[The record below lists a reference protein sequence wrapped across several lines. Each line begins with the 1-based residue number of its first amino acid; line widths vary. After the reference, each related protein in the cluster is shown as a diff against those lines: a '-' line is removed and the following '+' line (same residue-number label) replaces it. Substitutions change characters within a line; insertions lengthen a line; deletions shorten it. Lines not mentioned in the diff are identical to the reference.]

1 MKKLLPILIFCAA
14 LVLTALLVV
23 FKPEPK
29 ATLPERP
36 LVSVEVLTVTPE
48 RTKMHL
54 QSQGTLMPRTESD
67 LTVEVSG
74 RIIEIG
80 ANFRPGA
87 SFEAGEILLRID
99 PADYQ
104 TALTLRRAELASA
117 RLAWAQEK
125 ALSEQAK
132 ADWAAL
138 GQGEAN
144 PLALRIPQLEQAST
158 QVQSAEAALAKAQ
171 RDLER
176 TEVKAPYAG
185 SVLTKNVDLGQFVSA
200 NTSMPIGRIFATD
213 SGEIRLPITQRE
225 ATLLNASELG
235 AVELRSSD
243 SPDGPSWS
251 AQIDRIEATV
261 DTQSRMLYIVARIS
275 QPFQSAQEADRPQL
289 RRGMFLQAEIEGRN
303 IEAAYTLPRY
313 ALRGSNT
320 VYVLSPDNKLQT
332 RTVQIVQS
340 TPQQII
346 INSGLQPGERVA
358 TSPIAYFVENMPVNP
373 IDAK

>member
-1 MKKLLPILIFCAA
+1 MKKLLPILILCAA
-14 LVLTALLVV
+14 LVLTALLVI
-23 FKPEPK
+23 FKPKPK
-29 ATLPERP
+29 TTLPDRP

-48 RTKMHL
+48 RTQIHL

-87 SFEAGEILLRID
+87 SFEAGEVLLRID

-104 TALTLRRAELASA
+104 TALALRRAELASA

-138 GQGEAN
+138 GEGEAN

-213 SGEIRLPITQRE
+213 RGEIRLPITQRE
-225 ATLLNASELG
+225 ATLLNDSELG

-243 SPDGPSWS
+243 APDGPSWS
-251 AQIDRIEATV
+251 AQIDRIETTV
-261 DTQSRMLYIVARIS
+261 DTQSRMLYIVACIS
-275 QPFQSAQEADRPQL
+275 KPFQAADRPQL
-289 RRGMFLQAEIEGRN
+289 RRGMFLQAEIEGRS

-340 TPQQII
+340 SPQQII

-373 IDAK
+373 IEAQ